1 LAAFGL
7 SAAGSSRAKIEPR
20 IAAQAT
26 IWRRR
31 RNEKEIPMLVLSR
44 KENERL
50 LFPHLGVAMQVLRV
64 GGGKVRLGI
73 QAPEDVS
80 VVRHEIASDEQL
92 QEFAESLQKSAKG
105 ASHEARN
112 RLHAT
117 LLGLALVRKQLS
129 HDLVDQ
135 AEETLEEL
143 MENLHG
149 LDSELGKHRRDSS
162 PSKRRALVVE
172 DNLNERRLLAGYLS
186 LSGFDVEAVD
196 DGIEAL
202 DYLASHDR
210 PDAVVLDMQLPRLG
224 GADAVGVLRSDPRF
238 RGLKVYAVSGLDRGA
253 LHVPVGPEG
262 VDHWFTKPL
271 DPQQLVELIN
281 AEIQPAA

>member
-1 LAAFGL
+1 
-7 SAAGSSRAKIEPR
+7 
-20 IAAQAT
+20 
-26 IWRRR
+26 
-31 RNEKEIPMLVLSR
+31 MLVLSR
-44 KENERL
+44 KESERV
-50 LFPHLGVAMQVLRV
+50 LFPHLGVAMQVLRLA
-64 GGGKVRLGI
+64 GGKVRLGI
-73 QAPEDVS
+73 EAPEHVS
-80 VVRHEIASDEQL
+80 VVRHEIASNDQL
-92 QEFAESLQKSAKG
+92 EEFAESLRKSAKG
-105 ASHEARN
+105 ATHEARN
-112 RLHAT
+112 RLHTT
-117 LLGLALVRKQLS
+117 LLGLALVQKQLS
-129 HDLVDQ
+129 RDLIDQ
-135 AEETLEEL
+135 AEITLEEL
-143 MENLHG
+143 MENLRG
-149 LDSELGKHRRDSS
+149 LDSEIGKQQRRDCV

-196 DGIEAL
+196 DGVEAL

-210 PDAVVLDMQLPRLG
+210 PDAVVLDMQLPRLC

-253 LHVPVGPEG
+253 VRIPVGPEG